1 MEKTKL
7 FQENEYCYFEAGLQ
21 FENGKFQRNIILTVD
36 DWAAFFSA
44 HKDKGVFTTA
54 FRYKDKNIREGSMI
68 GHFYLDFDEVN
79 VEKNLRYVR
88 EDVIRCVSALKSIYQ
103 IPTEYIR
110 LYFSGGKGIHLIVPY
125 EVFSI
130 EPNEKLHEIFRL
142 MAKDFASMT
151 RNKTIDTKI
160 YDRVRLLRVPNS
172 RHPKTNLYK
181 IPITIQELIQYD
193 YEELKALAQS
203 PRKATKKAVKPIQR
217 AKEMLMYYQK
227 EVELESKR
235 LQGNKGERKITYTPP
250 CIEHLLANETKEGKR
265 NLTGTAICSH
275 FYQLGMSEEEAYEAL
290 KQWNETKCNP
300 PMPDRHIRT
309 ITRSIYKGGYTYGC
323 RTLADLSECSQACK
337 YYRK

>member
-1 MEKTKL
+1 MGKTKL

-68 GHFYLDFDEVN
+68 GHFYLDFDEPN
-79 VEKNLRYVR
+79 VEKNFRYVK

-125 EVFSI
+125 EVFGI
-130 EPNEKLHEIFRL
+130 EPNDKLHEIFRL

-151 RNKTIDTKI
+151 RNKTVDTKI

-181 IPITIQELIQYD
+181 IPIPPLC
-193 YEELKALAQS
+193 QS
-203 PRKATKKAVKPIQR
+203 YPSFR
-217 AKEMLMYYQK
+217 AA
-227 EVELESKR
+227 KR
-235 LQGNKGERKITYTPP
+235 LFKLVPF
-250 CIEHLLANETKEGKR
+250 C
-265 NLTGTAICSH
+265 
-275 FYQLGMSEEEAYEAL
+275 QLI
-290 KQWNETKCNP
+290 
-300 PMPDRHIRT
+300 MPTSKARVLDLY
-309 ITRSIYKGGYTYGC
+309 YK
-323 RTLADLSECSQACK
+323 LVFDILSNRLPRCASDWT
-337 YYRK
+337 